1 MSLSVKNEFV
11 DKYLLVGP
19 DRFYKF
25 LLFYAIKKLVKI
37 SDQEQKNM
45 SFPDVEFLDY
55 SEKFLILYR
64 RDGDSVF
71 LELSCVFRKAAHKI
85 YRMMLKKGM
94 TNTNFKF
101 LNLVK

>member
-1 MSLSVKNEFV
+1 MSLGVKNEFV
-11 DKYLLVGP
+11 DKYLLIGP

-37 SDQEQKNM
+37 TDNEQKNI
-45 SFPDVEFLDY
+45 SSPELEFLDY
-55 SEKFLILYR
+55 SDKFLILYR

-71 LELSCVFRKAAHKI
+71 LELSGVFRKAAHKI
-85 YRMMLKKGM
+85 YRMMLKKKM
-94 TNTNFKF
+94 TDTNYKF